1 MAPFLS
7 WLIAGHRVLYPE
19 TPGKF
24 PSSVIHKEEL
34 QGAAHFQGKRQL
46 MNFHCMRRCRYRS
59 KAVPQSVDKCR
70 RQSLHLLLPAAK
82 LEKEALVSLT
92 FSGRLS
98 QWIKHGRPREAKAF
112 GLNLKNKQPSRPFVQ
127 LFKLQFF
134 YQKSNMA
141 SELLNTLSIQLIS
154 EYFTVEEKWFL
165 LGCSHDQRCYAHI
178 KRNLP
183 MKGNYESIDNSVY
196 IRNTIWTMMTTAKNA
211 SLQCLSVH
219 VKCFKYTQSN

>member
-1 MAPFLS
+1 MWAAPRAGPQQGCRGLGAAPSLSMAPFLS

-19 TPGKF
+19 TPGKI

-59 KAVPQSVDKCR
+59 KTVPQSVDECR

-82 LEKEALVSLT
+82 LEKGALVSLT

-112 GLNLKNKQPSRPFVQ
+112 GLNLKNKQPSRPFIQ

-134 YQKSNMA
+134 FLSKKQHGKWVTEYIVHTINLWILYSGGEMISIGVFSWSKMRCTHKKKSSN
-141 SELLNTLSIQLIS
+141 
-154 EYFTVEEKWFL
+154 EKKLW
-165 LGCSHDQRCYAHI
+165 
-178 KRNLP
+178 
-183 MKGNYESIDNSVY
+183 
-196 IRNTIWTMMTTAKNA
+196 
-211 SLQCLSVH
+211 
-219 VKCFKYTQSN
+219 KYW